1 MAGRDIDALVRGID
15 RAGTDAMRSLALLLT
30 VCLVFMATIVETSHQ
45 DIFLNTSKALPQIGT
60 ALPLIGIYT
69 VVPVAIAILH
79 LHAVLQVDAVA
90 TRVRELCRLIDEEI
104 VPERVAVLDRL
115 SPALLVQWVLAP
127 QRRPPI
133 PALLLSVLVVLM
145 LVVVPLGTLLAA
157 QIRFLPYHD
166 GLVTAI
172 HRLLI
177 LLDILVLFAVLGRHV
192 GAPRRARAAA
202 GRDGRAPPRLQPTRP
217 FTVVSGVFA
226 FGVFVFAVFVANLPG
241 GGIERGMVWVSARVG
256 GADLQAQDCRESP
269 WPNLLRVTSL
279 PLAGTSNP
287 PGAAPASRRAICLV
301 HLLTEAPSRF
311 APYLRRNLVLR
322 EATISAG
329 GPSAELIAREEPR
342 EAWRIAAAG
351 LDVSG
356 RDLRYADLTGI
367 HLRGVDLRGADLE
380 GAILAHARLKYASLG
395 DIPLHEVGRCPPG
408 VPVSTVD
415 GIDYCGTV
423 LRGADL
429 RDAELLGAELH
440 RTVLAHAR
448 LEPRHFIRSWFSD
461 NDLSGVDLSGMPLA
475 GVSLIR
481 PDFTAARLIATDL
494 RAAYVAH
501 AHFADTDMAEA
512 EFDGALMRFARFVLV
527 ADEALPER
535 LRELGLRGADLRR
548 SRVVVVSRP
557 WWNANGMRLARDR
570 FDAFWKDECQARDSS
585 ATPAALLEHLSLS
598 ADAAAERGL
607 QLAGVEVCTPDP
619 DHPAPP
625 PAPYREPGEHELA
638 RALGDLACDA
648 DDRRVTLGVAKR
660 ITGAISRHL
669 AFEADGD
676 EAADQLLEP
685 LRPHEVVVAE
695 RLRRDVC
702 RPCSFWRGEE
712 GLLDGLEEVVKLRDD
727 TDVADTEGA
736 WVDGALQDLRDAP
749 VCTREGVAAAE

>member
-30 VCLVFMATIVETSHQ
+30 VCLVFMATIVETSHR

-60 ALPLIGIYT
+60 RLPLIGIYT
-69 VVPVAIAILH
+69 VVPIAIAILH

-115 SPALLVQWVLAP
+115 STALLVQWVLAP
-127 QRRPPI
+127 QRRTWI

-145 LVVVPLGTLLAA
+145 LVIVPLGTLLAA

-172 HRLLI
+172 HRLLV
-177 LLDILVLFAVLGRHV
+177 LLVIAVLFAVLLRHL
-192 GAPRRARAAA
+192 G
-202 GRDGRAPPRLQPTRP
+202 PRLQPTGW
-217 FTVVSGVFA
+217 FTLGSGGFA
-226 FGVFVFAVFVANLPG
+226 FAVCVFAVFVAILPG
-241 GGIERGMVWVSARVG
+241 GGIERFMVGALARDG
-256 GADLQAQDCRESP
+256 GAELSTQECRDSP
-269 WPNLLRVTSL
+269 WPNLLGVTSL
-279 PLAGTSNP
+279 PLAG
-287 PGAAPASRRAICLV
+287 ASHAEGVEPEPRRALCLV
-301 HLLTEAPSRF
+301 HLLTEGPSLF

-322 EATISAG
+322 EATISAA

-351 LDVSG
+351 VDVSG
-356 RDLRYADLTGI
+356 RDLRFADLTGI

-380 GAILAHARLKYASLG
+380 GAILAHARLEYASLG

-415 GIDYCGTV
+415 GMAFCGTV

-429 RDAELLGAELH
+429 SHAELRGAELH
-440 RTVLAHAR
+440 RTDLASAR
-448 LEPRHFIRSWFSD
+448 LEPEHFTVGTFSD

-481 PDFTAARLIATDL
+481 PDFTAARLTATDL
-494 RAAYVAH
+494 RAAYVKH

-512 EFDGALMRFARFVLV
+512 KFDGALMRFARFVLV
-527 ADEALPER
+527 ADDALPER

-548 SRVVVVSRP
+548 SRVVVVSRF
-557 WWNANGMRLARDR
+557 WWNANDTRLARDR
-570 FDAFWKDECQARDSS
+570 FDAFWKDECQARDGS
-585 ATPAALLEHLSLS
+585 ATPAGLLKHLSLR
-598 ADAAAERGL
+598 ADAAAELGL

-619 DHPAPP
+619 DLSSSWSSASQ
-625 PAPYREPGEHELA
+625 REPSEQQLA
-638 RALGDLACDA
+638 DALGDLACDA

-660 ITGAISRHL
+660 ITGAIPRHR
-669 AFEADGD
+669 AFEAPAADRD

-695 RLRRDVC
+695 RLRRDAC

-712 GLLDGLEEVVKLRDD
+712 ALLDGLEEVVELRDE

-749 VCTREGVAAAE
+749 VCTRERVAAAE